1 MYLDRPHTLH
11 KINSAW
17 IINLNVKCKTIKHL
31 ENDIGENLDDLEYSN
46 GLLDTIPKAWVMKEV
61 IDQLGFIKA
70 SVMWQTCLENEKIS
84 HKQGEKICKRHIW
97 SNTITQNTI
106 KLLNATIGKQKII
119 LKMGQKIWTPGRYID
134 DQKSIKRCTKL
145 YVDRIED

>member
-61 IDQLGFIKA
+61 IDQLGFMKA
-70 SVMWQTCLENEKIS
+70 SVMWQTCLENEKRS

-97 SNTITQNTI
+97 SNTITQNT
-106 KLLNATIGKQKII
+106 Q
-119 LKMGQKIWTPGRYID
+119 
-134 DQKSIKRCTKL
+134 
-145 YVDRIED
+145 

>member
-46 GLLDTIPKAWVMKEV
+46 GLLDTIPKA
-61 IDQLGFIKA
+61 
-70 SVMWQTCLENEKIS
+70 
-84 HKQGEKICKRHIW
+84 
-97 SNTITQNTI
+97 
-106 KLLNATIGKQKII
+106 
-119 LKMGQKIWTPGRYID
+119 
-134 DQKSIKRCTKL
+134 
-145 YVDRIED
+145 